1 MNDGSEFNLT
11 VKQHLKEQDAMLK
24 KHEAL
29 SKRFDEFYDRFIIE
43 EAKRRDRLNSSLFK
57 RFMKWVRND

>member
-1 MNDGSEFNLT
+1 MSDDSESNLT

-29 SKRFDEFYDRFIIE
+29 SKRFEEFYDRLIIE

-57 RFMKWVRND
+57 RFMRCIRND